1 MEQTILSIRPAM
13 IRNHP
18 VAFILGCILILF
30 YGLGLL
36 VFLWMY
42 LKTISAKYTVTTE
55 RCICKYGLIA
65 VRQNEVF
72 IEDIRGAS
80 LRQSVFQRILGVG
93 DIAIASAATAGV
105 EIVFKGIASPQS
117 VIDQINQVRRGQK
130 N

>member
-1 MEQTILSIRPAM
+1 MEQTILSIRPSV
-13 IRNHP
+13 RNHP
-18 VAFILGCILILF
+18 IAFVLGCIGIWF
-30 YGLGLL
+30 IVPG
-36 VFLWMY
+36 VIIFLW
-42 LKTISAKYTVTTE
+42 LVIKILSAKYTVTTE

-65 VRQNEVF
+65 VRQNELF

-80 LRQSVFQRILGVG
+80 LRQGILQRILGVG
-93 DIAIASAATAGV
+93 DVAIASAATAGV

>member
-1 MEQTILSIRPAM
+1 MEQTILSIHPAM

-18 VAFILGCILILF
+18 VAFILGCLLLLAC
-30 YGLGLL
+30 GLGLL
-36 VFLWMY
+36 FFLWMY

-65 VRQNEVF
+65 VRQNELF

>member
-80 LRQSVFQRILGVG
+80 LRQGILQRILGVG
-93 DIAIASAATAGV
+93 DVAIASAATAGV
-105 EIVFKGIASPQS
+105 EIVFKGIASQQS